1 MFRSSVKET
10 KQCSQRNKALENKKE
25 QIKGNFEK
33 SGKELQLAW
42 ENQCFHLF
50 CSIMVSEEPG

>member
-33 SGKELQLAW
+33 SGKELQLT
-42 ENQCFHLF
+42 
-50 CSIMVSEEPG
+50 